1 MIFLLVCYTEYN
13 KTHWQINEYETY
25 ARISPEDILSTIFI
39 IFDIYDQTIYYALLL
54 FSFLQFY
61 DAQCYDKL
69 YCDLYL
75 VTTEQ

>member
-1 MIFLLVCYTEYN
+1 MIFLVVYYTKYN

-25 ARISPEDILSTIFI
+25 ARIFPEDIINDFYCIWHLRPDDLLRTITFFLSC
-39 IFDIYDQTIYYALLL
+39 
-54 FSFLQFY
+54 